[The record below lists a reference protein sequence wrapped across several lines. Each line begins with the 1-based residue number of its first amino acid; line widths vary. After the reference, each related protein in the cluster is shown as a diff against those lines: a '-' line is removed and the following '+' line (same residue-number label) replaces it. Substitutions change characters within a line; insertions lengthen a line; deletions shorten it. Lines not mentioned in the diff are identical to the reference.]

1 MEVLC
6 RRWLLVALLLSL
18 LMVFPLAFG
27 QNTIDMVG
35 VNVGDWVKYSVT
47 RLGPDKVAWGGP
59 TMKRAVWVKV
69 EVQNISGT
77 VITARETIHLT
88 DGSDSITTDS
98 WDLQGVGSWYP
109 FIIATNLGPGDKVG
123 DFAVWVN
130 ETGEFKDVELTL
142 NNTVS
147 RSYGGVTKEV
157 NVLKFSE
164 LVGFFEW
171 WNNNTLEYYWDRE
184 TGFLLEKIW
193 QTRYVEVGNTSISTL
208 RLEIADTNMWEMETE
223 SSSWQRLAVA
233 IPVGAIVVAA
243 VTIKL
248 RNKKKGEKKNE
259 NAQEQKQSRDA

>member
-1 MEVLC
+1 MKAKVETISTLT
-6 RRWLLVALLLSL
+6 LLLALL
-18 LMVFPLAFG
+18 MIFPTVFG
-27 QNTIDMVG
+27 QNTDG
-35 VNVGDWVKYSVT
+35 VKAGDWVLYSVT
-47 RLGPDKVAWGGP
+47 RLGPDTVAWGGP

-88 DGSDSITTDS
+88 DGSDSITTIS
-98 WDLQGVGSWYP
+98 WDLQGVGSWYH

-123 DFAVWVN
+123 DYTVWVN

-147 RSYGGVTKEV
+147 RSYGGVTREV

-164 LVGFFEW
+164 LVGYFEW
-171 WNNNTLEYYWDRE
+171 WNNNTLEYYWDCE

-193 QTRYVEVGNTSISTL
+193 QSRYVELGNTPISTL
-208 RLEIADTNMWEMETE
+208 RLEIADTNMWEMETD
-223 SSSWQRLAVA
+223 SFPWQPLAVA
-233 IPVGAIVVAA
+233 IPVGAIIVAA

-248 RNKKKGEKKNE
+248 RNKKKGEIK
-259 NAQEQKQSRDA
+259 R

>member
-123 DFAVWVN
+123 DYAVWVN

-142 NNTVS
+142 NNTVL